1 MLIKKM
7 LKNLISIYILLIL
20 SFSQTSVFAGNSEF
34 DTWVK
39 NFKTKAIESG
49 VSKKVVDEVMSDA
62 IFLPKVIGYD
72 RFQPEF
78 YEDTYTY
85 IKKRTNRRKVKKG
98 LALYKKEKSTIDK
111 IEKEFLVEKEL
122 LLSLMGIETNFGN
135 YLGKMDI
142 VSSLATLSFDKRRS
156 EFFTEELLILLNLV
170 NKKIIQKDIL
180 FGSWAGAFGNFQFM
194 PTTIKNY
201 AIDYNN
207 NKTIEL
213 KKIEDSF
220 ASAANYLNKIGWK
233 KNTPCY
239 IKIKLSNDI
248 PKKFLNSSARNIQNK
263 KTVKFFKKYIKNSD
277 QLNVNNNLLAAIITP
292 DIDII
297 PGSNTYQP
305 AYLIFSNY
313 EKILNWNRSL
323 RFALAVCT
331 LKNNF
336 KNAI

>member
-1 MLIKKM
+1 MIFRKM
-7 LKNLISIYILLIL
+7 FRNIISIYIALFLVL
-20 SFSQTSVFAGNSEF
+20 TSVASAENQDFNIWVDEF
-34 DTWVK
+34 K
-39 NFKTKAIESG
+39 KKAVVSG
-49 VSKKVVDEVMSDA
+49 ISKKIVEDFMSEVK
-62 IFLPKVIGYD
+62 FLPKVIEYD
-72 RFQPEF
+72 RYQPEF
-78 YEDTYTY
+78 YEDTFTY
-85 IKKRTNRRKVKKG
+85 IKKRTNTNKLKKG
-98 LALYKKEKSTIDK
+98 LALYKKEKSIIDQ
-111 IEKEFLVEKEL
+111 IETEFDVEKEL
-122 LLSLMGIETNFGN
+122 LLSLMGVETNFGK

-142 VSSLATLSFDKRRS
+142 ISSLATLSFDKRRS

-207 NKTIEL
+207 NKNIEL